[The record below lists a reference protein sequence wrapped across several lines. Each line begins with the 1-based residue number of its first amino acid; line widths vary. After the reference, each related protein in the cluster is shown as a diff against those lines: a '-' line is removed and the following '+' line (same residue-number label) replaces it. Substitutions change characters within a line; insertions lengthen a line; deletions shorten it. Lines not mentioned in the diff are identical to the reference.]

1 VVVVD
6 ILVSVWSF
14 PLSLHHVMVCNWLF
28 NGSCPLPPDAHSE
41 NYEMKDKCGHVKI
54 LTEVHILFQNYDSV
68 DSL

>member
-14 PLSLHHVMVCNWLF
+14 PLSLHHVMVCN
-28 NGSCPLPPDAHSE
+28 GSCPLPPDAHSE
-41 NYEMKDKCGHVKI
+41 NYEMKGKCEHVKI